1 MLTPPNQRV
10 YRNPMGER
18 VEHRQFPRYKAKT
31 LVTMTMM
38 DGQTHQRNII
48 NISGGGCLV
57 SPPVLES
64 AHAGGIL
71 TFQVGETH
79 VPIRADGEIVYTNYD
94 RGTGIAFTQI
104 SEPSRKFI
112 DSFFSRVEY

>member
-1 MLTPPNQRV
+1 
-10 YRNPMGER
+10 
-18 VEHRQFPRYKAKT
+18 
-31 LVTMTMM
+31 MTMM

-48 NISGGGCLV
+48 NISEGGCLV

-71 TFQVGETH
+71 SFHVGETH

-112 DSFFSRVEY
+112 DSFYSRVED